1 MEEYIIMNT
10 IKTTALMA
18 LLMALLIAVGGLVGG
33 QHGAMIMFVF
43 ALVMNFFSYWFSD
56 SIVLKMSGAHEVSEE
71 DAPSLYKL
79 VSDLVERADLPMPK
93 VYVIDTDVPNA
104 FATGRSPSHAAVAVT
119 TGIMSALDYEELAG
133 VLGHELTHVKNRD
146 ILISTIAATFAAAI
160 SMLANMAQWAA
171 IFGGF
176 GRNNDNDDNGG
187 GGIIGLLVA
196 VIIAPLAATIIQ
208 LAISRSREYAAD
220 KGGGKICGDPLALA
234 SALEKI
240 DYYAHHRTMPQATQ
254 ATEHMYIINP
264 LAGKDISFASLFSTH
279 PATAD
284 RIARL
289 REQAA
294 QMK

>member
-1 MEEYIIMNT
+1 MNT
-10 IKTTALMA
+10 IKTTVLMA

-33 QHGAMIMFVF
+33 RHGAMIMFVF

-79 VSDLVERADLPMPK
+79 VSELVERADLPMPK

-240 DYYAHHRTMPQATQ
+240 DYYAHHRTMPQASQ